1 MSSYETSVKTAIKN
15 CLSYS
20 GLKGDSKEKVLLMY
34 SGGMDS
40 VSLLWNLL
48 EHTDHEI
55 YVHAIHLQNKEGRYR
70 AEAQA
75 IFKTIEYMKE
85 NQRSFDFS
93 SSIYSFMAPGCGGR
107 DMTLALFQA
116 SRVGAALGKAF
127 SAVYSGDYN
136 MSKEESTEAY
146 GVFNAAFVNKRFKPV
161 WATPFD
167 FMSKIPVERS
177 KGVYLSMPEPLRN
190 LYWSC
195 RKPTE
200 VAGGFLSC
208 GECHACDRQKRMKED
223 LKNANG

>member
-1 MSSYETSVKTAIKN
+1 MSSYETSVKTSIEK
-15 CLSYS
+15 CLEYS
-20 GLKGDSKEKVLLMY
+20 GLRGDSKEKVLLMY

-48 EHTDHEI
+48 EHTDQEV

-75 IFKTIEYMKE
+75 IFKTIEYMRE

-93 SSIYSFMAPGCGGR
+93 SSIYSFMAAGCGGR
-107 DMTLALFQA
+107 DMSLALFQA
-116 SRVGAALGKAF
+116 SRVGAGLGKAF
-127 SAVYSGDYN
+127 SAVYTGDYN
-136 MSKEESTEAY
+136 MSKEESSEAY
-146 GVFNAAFVNKRFKPV
+146 GVFNAAFVSKKYKPV
-161 WATPFD
+161 WATPFE

-208 GECHACDRQKRMKED
+208 GECHACVRQRAMKESV
-223 LKNANG
+223 KNANG